1 MRTLLLLCVT
11 LAVAGAFVQAQDPGM
26 MAAQQAQMAAQQA
39 SQQAMQDMQ
48 QASQN
53 AQMMNQSMQ
62 NASQS
67 AQCYGCGAAT
77 PKLSVKSGRYASA
90 MTLKM
95 KASGRGAVIYYT
107 TDGWMP
113 TALSTRYTGPLTID
127 TTTTLQAIA
136 ISPYGGRSRV
146 VTGVYEISGTPA
158 AASSTVGATAPDA
171 ARPGAERSLPTP
183 DSKVMLAQ
191 GTAVPLVFAADVSS
205 KKAEVGDKIALTL
218 ADDLTA
224 DGVVLVKKGAPAI
237 ATVTEV
243 DGSHILGTP
252 GEVAFEVKSLEADGT
267 MIKLRGGAAREGQ
280 DKYSKAA
287 ALLVVPVPVAWMVRG
302 KDAEIQPG
310 TRFTA
315 FVDADTLLPALQ

>member
-1 MRTLLLLCVT
+1 MRTLLLFCVT
-11 LAVAGAFVQAQDPGM
+11 LAVAGELVHAQDPGM

-53 AQMMNQSMQ
+53 GQIMNQSMQ
-62 NASQS
+62 NASQN
-67 AQCYGCGAAT
+67 AQCYSCGVAV
-77 PKLSVKSGRYASA
+77 PKLSVKSGRYAA
-90 MTLKM
+90 AVTLKM
-95 KASGRGAVIYYT
+95 KASERGAIIYYT
-107 TDGWMP
+107 IDGWTP

-127 TTTTLQAIA
+127 ATTTVQAIA
-136 ISPYGGRSRV
+136 ISSYGGRSRV
-146 VTGVYEISGTPA
+146 VTGVYEITGTPA
-158 AASSTVGATAPDA
+158 AATPATVGATAPDGA
-171 ARPGAERSLPTP
+171 AAVRAVRAP
-183 DSKVMLAQ
+183 DSRVMLSQ

-205 KKAEVGDKIALTL
+205 KKAEIGDKIALTL

-224 DGVVLVKKGAPAI
+224 DGVVLVKKGAPAF

-267 MIKLRGGAAREGQ
+267 VIKLRGGAAREGR
-280 DKYSKAA
+280 DKYDKAA
-287 ALLVVPVPVAWMVRG
+287 ALLIVPVPVAWMVRG

-315 FVDADTLLPALQ
+315 FVDSDILLPAVQ